1 MTSRPSLKALVATS
15 NPEVP
20 PTPASTSEPVPAGPT
35 PRVARTRINS
45 RQVSAHFAP
54 EVVQTL
60 RLIAAEQDREQQ
72 DLMAEALN
80 MLFERYGKPALAKVL
95 GTRRAR
101 PPS

>member
-1 MTSRPSLKALVATS
+1 MTSRPSLKALVATAK
-15 NPEVP
+15 PEMAP
-20 PTPASTSEPVPAGPT
+20 APASIPEPAPAAPAS
-35 PRVARTRINS
+35 RVARTRINS

-101 PPS
+101 LPN

>member
-1 MTSRPSLKALVATS
+1 MTSRPSLKALVATTS
-15 NPEVP
+15 PEVP
-20 PTPASTSEPVPAGPT
+20 PTPASAPEPFPTGPT
-35 PRVARTRINS
+35 SRVARTRINS

-80 MLFERYGKPALAKVL
+80 MLFERYGKPSLAKVL
-95 GTRRAR
+95 GTRRTR
-101 PPS
+101 SPS